1 MTAMNLP
8 PFSQPKLN
16 LVLIE
21 NTLSRRNSMVV
32 DAIDYFPEGGLLYIW
47 DDIKQRALS
56 LIDQRDRNDYRVE
69 LNRNLEGFP
78 TATFW
83 KKGNRHPVAKLYV
96 TKKSPEVSVDDEAYE
111 SVPNMI

>member
-1 MTAMNLP
+1 MLP

-21 NTLSRRNSMVV
+21 NTFSRRNSIVV

-47 DDIKQRALS
+47 EDIKERALS
-56 LIDQRDRNDYRVE
+56 LIHKRDKDDYRVD
-69 LNRNLEGFP
+69 LDRNLEGFP

-83 KKGNRHPVAKLYV
+83 KRGYRHPVARLYV
-96 TKKSPEVSVDDEAYE
+96 TKKSPEVSVNDETYE
-111 SVPNMI
+111 SVVGRF